1 MSSLIFYTDEAQALI
16 VTDTLAVTDNGEPLS
31 FVSKAGYIPQL
42 RTIIAGT
49 GAGGFSNTW
58 LLEASTRMVVS
69 GIQNLNYHTSACL
82 RRLWK
87 QYKHGFAPIFPDT
100 CYHLTH
106 YWPAAA
112 DIPVASD
119 NPAHYADAIRY
130 NARTP
135 LQGSLLPL
143 TRLVWA

>member
-58 LLEASTRMVVS
+58 LLEASMKWSTKTGHRVRVFPVS
-69 GIQNLNYHTSACL
+69 V
-82 RRLWK
+82 
-87 QYKHGFAPIFPDT
+87 F
-100 CYHLTH
+100 
-106 YWPAAA
+106 
-112 DIPVASD
+112 
-119 NPAHYADAIRY
+119 
-130 NARTP
+130 
-135 LQGSLLPL
+135 
-143 TRLVWA
+143 

>member
-87 QYKHGFAPIFPDT
+87 QYGLAPIFPYT
-100 CYHLTH
+100 FYHLTH
-106 YWPAAA
+106 DWFVAA
-112 DIPVASD
+112 DIPVAND
-119 NPAHYADAIRY
+119 TPVHYADAIRC
-130 NARTP
+130 NVR
-135 LQGSLLPL
+135 
-143 TRLVWA
+143 

>member
-58 LLEASTRMVVS
+58 LHQPEWSYQV
-69 GIQNLNYHTSACL
+69 
-82 RRLWK
+82 
-87 QYKHGFAPIFPDT
+87 YKISIIIHR
-100 CYHLTH
+100 
-106 YWPAAA
+106 
-112 DIPVASD
+112 PV
-119 NPAHYADAIRY
+119 
-130 NARTP
+130 
-135 LQGSLLPL
+135 
-143 TRLVWA
+143 